1 MTHELDREV
10 PTPIY
15 QQIKDW
21 LRQQVKHG
29 AWPEH
34 YKLKAETD
42 LAIELGVSRGTM
54 RKAIMELIEEGLFT
68 RIHGRGTFVASSI
81 LEQPLAERFVT
92 FSEDLIVRGIGF
104 ETQVIEQS
112 IIQPV
117 ENVTSLLGLR
127 PGDEVF
133 FLKRLRSIG
142 GEPLVILE
150 NYIPYTRCQG
160 IEHYDFTRYRLFEVL
175 EEHLGLELDWGRRSF
190 EARVA
195 DSEIASLLNISE
207 SRPVMFAEQIVY
219 LSDESPIELS
229 NLWFKGERFK
239 LSATFKRDKK
249 IDHTQRTFSEEYTPG
264 G

>member
-1 MTHELDREV
+1 MTLDRED

-54 RKAIMELIEEGLFT
+54 RKAIIDLIEEGLFT
-68 RIHGRGTFVASSI
+68 RIHGRGTFVASAT

-92 FSEDLIVRGIGF
+92 FSEDLMARGIAF
-104 ETQVIEQS
+104 ETRVIEQS
-112 IIQPV
+112 VIRPAESI
-117 ENVTSLLGLR
+117 TSLLGLQ

-133 FLKRLRSIG
+133 FLKRVRSIG

-150 NYIPYTRCQG
+150 NYLPYTRCRG
-160 IEHYDFTRYRLFEVL
+160 IERYDFTRYRLFEVL
-175 EEHLGLELDWGRRSF
+175 EEHLRLELDWGRRSF

-195 DSEIASLLNISE
+195 DADIARLLGISE

-239 LSATFKRDKK
+239 LSATFKRDKQV
-249 IDHTQRTFSEEYTPG
+249 DHTQRTFSEEYNPG